1 MADDNSKLL
10 EGIAYFEK
18 MLKLMPGDRTTL
30 EFLSVAYE
38 QIGDAEKTRLSLIQL
53 AETLLREGDQEPAE
67 AIGNRLGTYPEADA
81 QAMSR
86 KVRETFHGPDV
97 IAQPAAS
104 AEREAA
110 VAEEPPEAEIPVAK
124 AILEA
129 VKAEAAL
136 IRLLSNR
143 NVVDPAEAEA
153 VQRHLG
159 GLPEATRPFLVSAL
173 SILYKESTSTGER
186 AAAFVADMA
195 STPPVPLETFRPTP
209 ALLKTLPETLIR
221 VRGAIPFARLG
232 DTLLVALL
240 NPTDEALRRD
250 IERRT
255 ESCRFFLLHP
265 AMAEE
270 LLEQMY
276 ADLEKA
282 G

>member
-1 MADDNSKLL
+1 MADDTSRLL

-53 AETLLREGDQEPAE
+53 AETLLKEQDQEPAE
-67 AIGNRLGTYPEADA
+67 AIGARLATYSDADA
-81 QAMSR
+81 QAMAK
-86 KVRETFHGPDV
+86 KVRETFHGPDEL
-97 IAQPAAS
+97 AAPV
-104 AEREAA
+104 EGD
-110 VAEEPPEAEIPVAK
+110 EPVLPDADLPVAR

-129 VKAEAAL
+129 VKAEATL
-136 IRLLSNR
+136 IRVLQNR
-143 NVVDPAEAEA
+143 NVIEPTAAEA

-173 SILYKESTSTGER
+173 SILYKESTSAGEK
-186 AAAFVADMA
+186 AAAFVADA
-195 STPPVPLETFRPTP
+195 TETPPIPLEAFTP
-209 ALLKTLPETLIR
+209 SPELLKALPENLIR
-221 VRGAIPFARLG
+221 IRGAVPFAKLG

-240 NPTDEALRRD
+240 NPMDEALRKD

-255 ESCRFFLLHP
+255 GGCRFFLAHP

-270 LLEQMY
+270 V
-276 ADLEKA
+276 LEKLYA
-282 G
+282 EQEKAV